1 MNPKP
6 NPCSSFRSGVLMEW
20 RSPKHQVSRKLL
32 AGPDVPCCRRLVA
45 PGPALAQIQQRQSW
59 HGRVD
64 KGAHVICLSGCGSSL
79 ASSACWRSRA
89 ANNTAARMSD
99 HQIILYRPAIGILQ
113 LPLSRYLIQL
123 CAGYYLQCPSVL
135 ILARTEVLSLFILPS
150 AIIKGPR
157 ATQLG
162 TAEFAIN
169 NAVQKDCSC
178 ILDHSFDAPFACAVS
193 FHFPLHFP
201 LHSPFLFF
209 LPCLSQR
216 WLRPSLASGPG
227 TDVTLTSSEP
237 GQLWRRHATR
247 FYFRDSVIQG
257 GEPGFRMRW
266 FFPAGPCSSGR
277 DARAPCQHNAVNTT
291 THVSLSFD
299 ACHVRAQELR

>member
-1 MNPKP
+1 M
-6 NPCSSFRSGVLMEW
+6 
-20 RSPKHQVSRKLL
+20 
-32 AGPDVPCCRRLVA
+32 
-45 PGPALAQIQQRQSW
+45 
-59 HGRVD
+59 
-64 KGAHVICLSGCGSSL
+64 
-79 ASSACWRSRA
+79 
-89 ANNTAARMSD
+89 
-99 HQIILYRPAIGILQ
+99 
-113 LPLSRYLIQL
+113 
-123 CAGYYLQCPSVL
+123 L
-135 ILARTEVLSLFILPS
+135 ILPRAEVLSLFILPS
-150 AIIKGPR
+150 AIKGPR

-201 LHSPFLFF
+201 LHSPFLFL
-209 LPCLSQR
+209 LPCLSHR

-266 FFPAGPCSSGR
+266 FFPAGPCPS
-277 DARAPCQHNAVNTT
+277 
-291 THVSLSFD
+291 VSLSFD
-299 ACHVRAQELR
+299 LMLAMCERRSSDKESTSCPPQLPDNFGKQQSQCSRIFLAGTGTLLPVACRQRACIDSRFSFLLGYVSVRAGVATQPSTCTRPNPQVCERDGLTLDVKQGIQAGWGAGDCPAKPLELETGELTWL